1 MANALKVVE
10 REVRRHFDSTVRAV
24 TIYLQTD
31 VKKKRNCYL
40 YLQLKARLSNMLLV

>member
-10 REVRRHFDSTVRAV
+10 REVRRHCVSTVRAV

-31 VKKKRNCYL
+31 MRKKK
-40 YLQLKARLSNMLLV
+40 LLFVPAAEGPPV

>member
-31 VKKKRNCYL
+31 VKKKKETAICTC
-40 YLQLKARLSNMLLV
+40 S